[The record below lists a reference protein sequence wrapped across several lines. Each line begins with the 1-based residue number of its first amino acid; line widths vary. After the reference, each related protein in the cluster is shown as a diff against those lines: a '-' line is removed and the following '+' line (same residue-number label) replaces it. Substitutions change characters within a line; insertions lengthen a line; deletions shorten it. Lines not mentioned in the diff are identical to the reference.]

1 VDPVTPPI
9 IEVTHLTKVFDD
21 TVAVDDVTLQVD
33 RGEFVGFLGPNG
45 AGKTTTIAMLLGVV
59 APTRGTIRILGESMP
74 QGREYVLSRV
84 NFSSP
89 YVALPH
95 ELTVR
100 ENLIVFSHLYGVANP
115 RETIDKLTETFGI
128 AHLLGRRTGALSSG
142 ESARLNLV
150 KAFLNDP
157 EILFLDEP
165 TAALDPDAADTVRSL
180 LVDFKAERGL
190 TIFYTS
196 HNMREVERLS
206 SRIIFLHRGRVV
218 ADGPT
223 AEILRQHHKADL
235 EEFFLELARSGAGEA
250 Q

>member
-1 VDPVTPPI
+1 MAPPI
-9 IEVTHLTKVFDD
+9 IDVSHLTKMFDD
-21 TVAVDDVTLQVD
+21 MVAVDDVTFQVL

-59 APTRGTIRILGESMP
+59 APTRGSIQILGQAMP
-74 QGREYVLSRV
+74 QGRGAVLSRV

-100 ENLIVFSHLYGVANP
+100 ENLLVFSHLYSVPNA
-115 RETIDKLTETFGI
+115 REVIDKLAETFGI
-128 AHLLGRRTGALSSG
+128 AHLLRRRTGALSSG

-150 KAFLNDP
+150 KAFLNNP

-165 TAALDPDAADTVRSL
+165 TAALDPEAADTVRSL
-180 LVDFKAERGL
+180 LVELKVARGL

-206 SRIIFLHRGRVV
+206 SRIIFLHHGRVV
-218 ADGPT
+218 ADGPA
-223 AEILRQHHKADL
+223 AEILREHHKTDL
-235 EEFFLELARSGAGEA
+235 EEFFVELARSGVGE